1 MGALFR
7 DRCDAGRRLAER
19 LADVIGATEPSR
31 LAVLALPRGGVPVA
45 LEVAKAL
52 GAPLDLLL
60 VRKIGAP
67 HQPELAVAA
76 IADGVPPVLVLE
88 DTLSTPGAELRRWI
102 DQQASIEQEENV
114 RRRARYLDGRRP
126 LELRDRT
133 VIVVDDGIATG
144 TTMRA
149 ALQSLQTRGARRV
162 LLAVPV
168 APADALAQLAPL
180 TDHVVCLACPEPFIA
195 VGLHYDDFTQV
206 DDRQVRDALRA
217 VRPPDSVCPPCEPA
231 PCEHVPSEH

>member
-1 MGALFR
+1 MRAHFR
-7 DRCDAGRRLAER
+7 DRSEAGRRLAAR
-19 LADVIGATEPSR
+19 LVDELGGTDPSR
-31 LAVLALPRGGVPVA
+31 VVVLALPRGGVPVA
-45 LEVAKAL
+45 VEVAQAL

-67 HQPELAVAA
+67 SQPELAVAA
-76 IADGVPPVLVLE
+76 IADGDPPVLVIEGELKGGLGGGL
-88 DTLSTPGAELRRWI
+88 TTPGAALRDWI
-102 DQQASIEQEENV
+102 DQQAAVEQAENV
-114 RRRARYLDGRRP
+114 RRRSRYLDGRRP

-149 ALQSLQTRGARRV
+149 ALQSLHPRGAQRV

-168 APADALAQLAPL
+168 APADTLAALAPL
-180 TDHVVCLACPEPFIA
+180 VDRVVCLTCPEPFMA

-206 DDRQVRDALRA
+206 DDQQVRDALRLA
-217 VRPPDSVCPPCEPA
+217 WSASP
-231 PCEHVPSEH
+231 VPQH